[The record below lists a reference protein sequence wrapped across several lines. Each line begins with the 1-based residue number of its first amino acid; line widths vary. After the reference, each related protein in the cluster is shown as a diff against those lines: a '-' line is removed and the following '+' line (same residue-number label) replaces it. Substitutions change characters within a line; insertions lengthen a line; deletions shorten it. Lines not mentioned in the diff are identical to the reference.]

1 MLACSRR
8 EMKSSVSA
16 SMEFLDSVQVKSRGV
31 SDMVSDFGK
40 ELRKIRIDNGEVLK
54 DMADKL
60 KVTSSYLSAIE
71 NGKRAV
77 PANFVG
83 EIISLYEL
91 SEKRQEVLRLSYD
104 NSLKTV
110 SLDLDG
116 KKFAKRE
123 LALKFARSFEDMSDE
138 KAKKLLSFIDRE

>member
-1 MLACSRR
+1 
-8 EMKSSVSA
+8 
-16 SMEFLDSVQVKSRGV
+16 
-31 SDMVSDFGK
+31 MVSDFGK

-71 NGKRAV
+71 NGKRTV

-91 SEKRQEVLRLSYD
+91 SEKRQEDLRLSYD
-104 NSLKTV
+104 NTLKTV